1 MFGINFSK
9 YGINSAIF
17 LITILLLSL
26 VLCSFLG
33 GGNCFNSR
41 EGMTSSSSTPE
52 QIPTNY
58 TGTGGSSAT
67 LLGSVITTTNGEIK
81 DTFNATTSSSQPK
94 QGTDCSSNTDCKA
107 CVGSTDKNYDPCHYD
122 KYYDDYNNVN
132 SYKCESTEG
141 DGTESITDPA
151 KCPAS
156 SVTTATEFKSDNTG
170 NYARLTN
177 KLVGEPTHIQD
188 PNNSKNIQT
197 TTTTEYTI
205 TVTGTVNQIYTATS
219 VVVTSDPDANKSIY
233 VIPRD
238 GSADY
243 SHYSGISYPTT
254 YYANGKTLRVFYANG
269 VYYITVTD
277 PVSGTIYY
285 NSTAATDQASL
296 TKYTFTG
303 TNGGS
308 AVVYANNGSYAAK
321 VTYPDGQFVIYT
333 ASGPTVSNNSE
344 MYNNN
349 TNTYTA
355 TSGSSGTVYSGPN
368 ATVYTTDT
376 PYTATSGSVAYNN
389 GYDYSSS
396 NPQGVSRSNIP
407 EGDEDLY
414 MLKSQIVPPVCP
426 VCPGFN
432 KTVNINSGSNGDKC
446 QPCPACA
453 RCPKPAFDCKK
464 VPNYKTIDDSFLP
477 SPVMNTAYTTYGM

>member
-17 LITILLLSL
+17 LITILLFSL

-33 GGNCFNSR
+33 GGNCSKR
-41 EGMTSSSSTPE
+41 EGMTSSTSTPE
-52 QIPTNY
+52 QIPTEY
-58 TGTGGSSAT
+58 KGTDGSTAT
-67 LLGSVITTTNGEIK
+67 LNNNVITTTNGVII
-81 DTFNATTSSSQPK
+81 DTFNATNSTSTS
-94 QGTDCSSNTDCKA
+94 
-107 CVGSTDKNYDPCHYD
+107 
-122 KYYDDYNNVN
+122 
-132 SYKCESTEG
+132 
-141 DGTESITDPA
+141 
-151 KCPAS
+151 
-156 SVTTATEFKSDNTG
+156 TTATEFTSDKTG

-177 KLVGEPTHIQD
+177 KAVGEPTHIQD
-188 PNNSKNIQT
+188 PDNPKNIKT
-197 TTTTEYTI
+197 TQKYEYTI
-205 TVTGTVNQIYTATS
+205 TVRYPTSNPEDPEDPNDNSIPSKPDDIYTATID
-219 VVVTSDPDANKSIY
+219 VTTSDPDPNASIY
-233 VIPRD
+233 RIPRD

-243 SHYSGISYPTT
+243 SHGSGINFPTT
-254 YYANGKTLRVFYANG
+254 YYANGKTLRVVYDDTNG

-277 PVSGTIYY
+277 PVSGTIIY

-308 AVVYANNGSYAAK
+308 AVVVKSDNNNYFAK
-321 VTYPDGQFVIYT
+321 VTYPDGKVVFYT
-333 ASGPTVSNNSE
+333 TTGPTVSSDSE
-344 MYNNN
+344 MYSN

-355 TSGSSGTVYSGPN
+355 TTGSSGTAYSGPN
-368 ATVYTTDT
+368 ATVYTTET
-376 PYTATSGSVAYNN
+376 PYTATSGSSAYNS

-426 VCPGFN
+426 VCPGCN
-432 KTVNINSGSNGDKC
+432 KTVNINSSSNKDKC
-446 QPCPACA
+446 QPCPSCA

-477 SPVMNTAYTTYGM
+477 TPVMNTAYSTYGM

>member
-33 GGNCFNSR
+33 GGNCSGKSL
-41 EGMTSSSSTPE
+41 EGMTSIQYPD
-52 QIPTNY
+52 IY
-58 TGTGGSSAT
+58 
-67 LLGSVITTTNGEIK
+67 
-81 DTFNATTSSSQPK
+81 
-94 QGTDCSSNTDCKA
+94 
-107 CVGSTDKNYDPCHYD
+107 
-122 KYYDDYNNVN
+122 YNN
-132 SYKCESTEG
+132 E
-141 DGTESITDPA
+141 
-151 KCPAS
+151 
-156 SVTTATEFKSDNTG
+156 
-170 NYARLTN
+170 
-177 KLVGEPTHIQD
+177 
-188 PNNSKNIQT
+188 
-197 TTTTEYTI
+197 
-205 TVTGTVNQIYTATS
+205 
-219 VVVTSDPDANKSIY
+219 
-233 VIPRD
+233 
-238 GSADY
+238 
-243 SHYSGISYPTT
+243 
-254 YYANGKTLRVFYANG
+254 KTLRVFYANG

-277 PVSGTIYY
+277 PVTGTIYY

-308 AVVYANNGSYAAK
+308 AVVYTNNDGSYAAK
-321 VTYPDGQFVIYT
+321 VTYPDGQVVVYT
-333 ASGPTVSNNSE
+333 ASSPTVNSDSE

-355 TSGSSGTVYSGPN
+355 TTGSSGTVYSGPN

-376 PYTATSGSVAYNN
+376 PYTPTTASAAYNN

-396 NPQGVSRSNIP
+396 EPQGVSRSNIP

-453 RCPKPAFDCKK
+453 RCPKPAFECKK
-464 VPNYKTIDDSFLP
+464 VPNYKTIDDAFLP
-477 SPVMNTAYTTYGM
+477 SPVMNTAYSTYGM

>member
-33 GGNCFNSR
+33 GGNCSDKKI
-41 EGMTSSSSTPE
+41 EGMTSSSTPE
-52 QIPTNY
+52 QIPTEYIGIN
-58 TGTGGSSAT
+58 GSKAT
-67 LLGSVITTTNGEIK
+67 LIDNVVTTTNGGII
-81 DTFNATTSSSQPK
+81 DTFNATNSSS
-94 QGTDCSSNTDCKA
+94 SN
-107 CVGSTDKNYDPCHYD
+107 S
-122 KYYDDYNNVN
+122 
-132 SYKCESTEG
+132 
-141 DGTESITDPA
+141 
-151 KCPAS
+151 
-156 SVTTATEFKSDNTG
+156 ATEFKSDNTG

-177 KLVGEPTHIQD
+177 TQ
-188 PNNSKNIQT
+188 QT
-197 TTTTEYTI
+197 YDTNKTSTMIYII
-205 TVTGTVNQIYTATS
+205 TVTDTSNNNNIIGNYIANITVPYVPPT
-219 VVVTSDPDANKSIY
+219 PDNGPI
-233 VIPRD
+233 VIN
-238 GSADY
+238 GGDY

-277 PVSGTIYY
+277 PVSGTIRYT
-285 NSTAATDQASL
+285 STAATDQASL

-303 TNGGS
+303 TNGGT
-308 AVVYANNGSYAAK
+308 AVVYAYNGSYAAK

-355 TSGSSGTVYSGPN
+355 NTPYTTTSGSI
-368 ATVYTTDT
+368 
-376 PYTATSGSVAYNN
+376 AYNN

-396 NPQGVSRSNIP
+396 VPQGVSRVNIP

-426 VCPGFN
+426 VCPGCN
-432 KTVNINSGSNGDKC
+432 KTVNSSSNSDKC

-477 SPVMNTAYTTYGM
+477 SPVMNTAYSTYGM